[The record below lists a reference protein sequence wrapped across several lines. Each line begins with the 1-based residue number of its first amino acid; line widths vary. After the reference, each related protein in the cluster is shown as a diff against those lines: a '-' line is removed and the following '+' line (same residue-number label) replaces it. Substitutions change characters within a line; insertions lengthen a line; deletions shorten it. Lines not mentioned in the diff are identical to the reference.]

1 MRRKK
6 SRGRGRGKGGQ
17 GRWYA
22 LGLAGALALGWTLTR
37 GESQDPNAPEGE
49 PMALSAP
56 AVGEGGEAPAK
67 PAGAAPPE
75 LVAAFGRLG
84 QDDIHPLLDLR
95 RLAIEFAETQAG
107 ARARRALDGEA
118 NRCLSEARDQ
128 GKGAYPRLKAMTRA
142 YVATLGSQ
150 TRRALREEAESLSQ
164 AALAAAGCPLVKVY
178 TVKPGDILAR
188 IARRHKTEYRLIKR
202 LSGVTRDFLKVGQK
216 LRVPQGKSEVVI
228 FKGQFELLVMLDGCL
243 LRAFDV
249 ATGKHGRTPEGRFV
263 IGTKTVNPTWYSP
276 NGGVYPF
283 GNENNILGTRW
294 MAFKDTAQHQGF
306 GIHGTKFPESIGT
319 EASMGCIRMRNA
331 EVEVVYDLIPGGSK
345 VRIVK

>member
-1 MRRKK
+1 MMRRNK
-6 SRGRGRGKGGQ
+6 SRGRGRSKGGQ
-17 GRWYA
+17 GRWIG
-22 LGLAGALALGWTLTR
+22 LGIAGALALGWTFTR
-37 GESQDPNAPEGE
+37 GERQDPSAPESE

-56 AVGEGGEAPAK
+56 AVGEAGEAK
-67 PAGAAPPE
+67 PAGKAPPE
-75 LVAAFGRLG
+75 LVAAFGRLS
-84 QDDIHPLLDLR
+84 QDDLHPLLDLR
-95 RLAIEFAETQAG
+95 RLALEYGQTPAG
-107 ARARRALDGEA
+107 SRARRALDGEA
-118 NRCLSEARDQ
+118 SRCLSEARDEGQ
-128 GKGAYPRLKAMTRA
+128 GAYPRLRAMTRA
-142 YVATLGSQ
+142 YVATLGAEP
-150 TRRALREEAESLSQ
+150 RRALRAEAESLSQ
-164 AALAAAGCPLVKVY
+164 AALSSAGCPLVKVY

-216 LRVPQGKSEVVI
+216 LRVPQGASEVVI
-228 FKGQFELLVMLDGCL
+228 FKGQFELMVTLEGCL

-249 ATGKHGRTPEGRFV
+249 ATGKHGKTPEGRFV

-276 NGGVYPF
+276 KGGVYPF

-294 MAFKDTAQHQGF
+294 MAFKDTAEHQGF

-331 EVEVVYDLIPGGSK
+331 EVEVVYDLVPGGSK